1 MPLLKDARTPDGL
14 RIYAIGDIH
23 GRIDL
28 LRAAHVRVA
37 ADLVR
42 RPCARYRVIHTGD
55 YVDRGPDS
63 AGVIAHL
70 IEFTRDGEATCLAG
84 NHDLFV
90 TAFLKKPAECGA
102 QWLENGGVEALAS
115 YGVDAGAPGVGLR
128 PLKAIRKAFAAALP
142 PAHLA
147 FLETLKLFEQHG
159 DYLFVHAGVRPGV
172 ALRKQKVFDLTFIR
186 EPFLSDP
193 RDHGFVV
200 IHGHT
205 TSPAPVVR
213 PNRIGID
220 TKAYAS
226 GVLTCLV
233 LEDDA
238 KGFLGDEGYAQIR
251 LEADAA

>member
-1 MPLLKDARTPDGL
+1 MPLLKDARTPAGL

-23 GRIDL
+23 GRLDL
-28 LRAAHVRVA
+28 LRDAHARVA

-70 IEFTRDGEATCLAG
+70 IEFTRDGEAVCLAG

-90 TAFLKKPAECGA
+90 TAFLNNPAGSGA
-102 QWLENGGVEALAS
+102 QWLDNGGVETLAS
-115 YGVDAGAPGVGLR
+115 YGVDAAMPGLGLR
-128 PLKAIRKAFAAALP
+128 SMKAVRKAFAAALP
-142 PAHLA
+142 PDHLA
-147 FLETLKLFEQHG
+147 FFGSLGLFEQHG

-172 ALRKQKVFDLTFIR
+172 ALRKQKASDLTFIR

-200 IHGHT
+200 VHGHT
-205 TSPAPVVR
+205 TGPAPVIR

-233 LEDDA
+233 LEDGA
-238 KGFLGDEGYAQIR
+238 KGFLDAEGYAPIPLQ
-251 LEADAA
+251 ADAA

>member
-1 MPLLKDARTPDGL
+1 MPLLKDARTPEGL

-23 GRIDL
+23 GRLDL
-28 LRAAHVRVA
+28 LRAAHARIA

-42 RPCARYRVIHTGD
+42 RPCPRYRVIHTGD
-55 YVDRGPDS
+55 YIDRGPES

-70 IEFTRDGEATCLAG
+70 IEFTRDGEAVCLAG
-84 NHDLFV
+84 NHDLFL
-90 TAFLKKPAECGA
+90 TAFLKKPADFGS
-102 QWLENGGVEALAS
+102 QWLANGGVEALAS
-115 YGVDAGAPGVGLR
+115 YGVEAATPGIGLR
-128 PLKAIRKAFAAALP
+128 SMKAIRKALAAALP
-142 PAHLA
+142 PEHLA
-147 FLETLKLFEQHG
+147 FFEGLKLCEQHG

-172 ALRKQKVFDLTFIR
+172 ALRKQKTFDLTFIR

-200 IHGHT
+200 VHGHT
-205 TSPAPVVR
+205 TAPAPVIR

-226 GVLTCLV
+226 DVLTCLV
-233 LEDDA
+233 LENGE
-238 KGFLGDEGYAQIR
+238 KGFLDDEGYAPIQ